1 MIIVDTCAWI
11 YLFEK
16 KSTGKYSIEAKQFY
30 ASNKDSLAVTDLII
44 EETHKW
50 LVHHQ
55 FPPKNAL
62 QILKGFVT
70 QEFAQIIPIDEN
82 DRVEASKLVEKYLDQ
97 QLSYTDAIT
106 VATMKRVHIKKIF
119 SFDRD
124 FDLIKG
130 IEKVPKR

>member
-1 MIIVDTCAWI
+1 MIIVDTCSWI

-16 KSTGKYSIEAKQFY
+16 KSVGKCSAEAKHFY
-30 ASNKDSLAVTDLII
+30 ASNKEPLAITDLII

-62 QILKGFVT
+62 SILSGFVS
-70 QEFAQIIPIDEN
+70 QEFAQIIPIDEK
-82 DRVEASKLVEKYLDQ
+82 DRVEASKLVEKFLDQ
-97 QLSYTDAIT
+97 QLSYTDAVT
-106 VATMKRVHIKKIF
+106 VAVMKRVHIKKIF

-124 FDLIKG
+124 FDLIRG
-130 IEKVPKR
+130 IERVPN

>member
-11 YLFEK
+11 YLFDK
-16 KSTGKYSIEAKQFY
+16 KSTGKCSIEAKQFY
-30 ASNKDSLAVTDLII
+30 TSNKEPLVVTDLII

-55 FPPKNAL
+55 FPPQNAL
-62 QILKGFVT
+62 KILNGFVT

-97 QLSYTDAIT
+97 QFSYTDAIT
-106 VATMKRVHIKKIF
+106 VATMRRAHIKKIF
-119 SFDRD
+119 SFDSD
-124 FDLIKG
+124 FDLIRG
-130 IEKVPKR
+130 IERVHK

>member
-11 YLFEK
+11 YLFDK
-16 KSTGKYSIEAKQFY
+16 KSTGKCSIEAKQFY
-30 ASNKDSLAVTDLII
+30 ASNKEPLAVTDLII

-55 FPPKNAL
+55 FPPENAL
-62 QILKGFVT
+62 QVLKGFVT

-106 VATMKRVHIKKIF
+106 VAAMKRVRIKKIF

-130 IEKVPKR
+130 IEKVPKL